1 MKERRLKDL
10 SVLGWSFFSAANL
23 FEAPNLL
30 CYNSG
35 ILKEPVSSISGHTN
49 YLTSNISRNYNRA
62 RISARVKTSI
72 PTMYA
77 TPLAWC
83 CLILLSGTFSMTAAC
98 RASSTFNL

>member
-1 MKERRLKDL
+1 VCWVGRSL
-10 SVLGWSFFSAANL
+10 
-23 FEAPNLL
+23 APRICSKHQICYALQQL
-30 CYNSG
+30 CG
-35 ILKEPVSSISGHTN
+35 IPKEPLSSISGHTN
-49 YLTSNISRNYNRA
+49 YLTNDISRNYNRA

-83 CLILLSGTFSMTAAC
+83 CLTLLSETFSMTAAC